1 HLILDEA
8 DRMLD
13 MGFHDDIMRII
24 SALPKRRQ
32 SLLFSATMPP
42 KIRTLA
48 KKILYQ
54 PLEVNVAISK
64 PSEGIDQQAYLIYD
78 EHKMDLIKNILDN
91 PSYESIIIFA
101 SKKDIVK
108 RLTKELI

>member
-1 HLILDEA
+1 LINAFILND
-8 DRMLD
+8 LITH
-13 MGFHDDIMRII
+13 FLHV
-24 SALPKRRQ
+24 ALPI
-32 SLLFSATMPP
+32 SP

-101 SKKDIVK
+101 SRSEEHTSELQSRENLVC
-108 RLTKELI
+108 RLLLE